1 MIIWDIF
8 MLSCHL
14 CYAFIISQHSFNH
27 DIKLPISLPLLL
39 TMTFLIS
46 WFILYNEI
54 AFYSTRIFRFRYLAL
69 SPLSPNGS
77 AASAPTDAVQTVQR
91 ALTWQYSMH
100 HFCYELKCTNF
111 AKMQWDCNR
120 DLRSFVQH
128 CSGWVSGPSARC
140 TVWCWCR
147 SSASCASSTPPGL
160 PSVCCSSPTLHPR
173 TPASLAQVMH
183 LDLSCSEFPRVSPR
197 SQKWHKLLHLWWIQ
211 FSIPKADK
219 RVTAKAL

>member
-1 MIIWDIF
+1 
-8 MLSCHL
+8 MLSSSASTL
-14 CYAFIISQHSFNH
+14 LITTSSYPS
-27 DIKLPISLPLLL
+27 LLL

-54 AFYSTRIFRFRYLAL
+54 AFYSTRIFGFLYLAP

-128 CSGWVSGPSARC
+128 CGAEWVGPLRGAQSGAGAGAVHPVHHPHHRGFPRSDALYC
-140 TVWCWCR
+140 TVLHCTVLYCNVQYCTWQFPRPRRPPTRRRCPRSRWCR
-147 SSASCASSTPPGL
+147 PAARSGL
-160 PSVCCSSPTLHPR
+160 R
-173 TPASLAQVMH
+173 
-183 LDLSCSEFPRVSPR
+183 
-197 SQKWHKLLHLWWIQ
+197 KNI
-211 FSIPKADK
+211 
-219 RVTAKAL
+219 

>member
-1 MIIWDIF
+1 M
-8 MLSCHL
+8 
-14 CYAFIISQHSFNH
+14 
-27 DIKLPISLPLLL
+27 PLLL

-77 AASAPTDAVQTVQR
+77 AASATLDAVQTVQR

-147 SSASCASSTPPGL
+147 SSASCASSTLPGL
-160 PSVCCSSPTLHPR
+160 PSVWCTVLYCTALYCIVLYCTVLHC
-173 TPASLAQVMH
+173 TVLYCTV
-183 LDLSCSEFPRVSPR
+183 
-197 SQKWHKLLHLWWIQ
+197 LHCTVLYCIYYT
-211 FSIPKADK
+211 I
-219 RVTAKAL
+219 L